1 VACLALDHIAG
12 LYHLAAE
19 FPPIRLRHMWG
30 TALNFLLG
38 LLTFAITLYFIYPA
52 DVRQCT
58 IILTGESIR
67 LIGCDLTPEHI
78 TAVANLKVLSAPLGV
93 QACN

>member
-1 VACLALDHIAG
+1 
-12 LYHLAAE
+12 
-19 FPPIRLRHMWG
+19 MWS
-30 TALNFLLG
+30 TALNVCLG
-38 LLTFAITLYFIYPA
+38 FVVFSIALYFLYPA